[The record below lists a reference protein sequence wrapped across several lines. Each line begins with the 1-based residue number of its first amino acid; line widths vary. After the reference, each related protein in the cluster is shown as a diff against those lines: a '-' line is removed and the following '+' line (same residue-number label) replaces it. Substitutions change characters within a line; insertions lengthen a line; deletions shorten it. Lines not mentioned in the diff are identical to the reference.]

1 MLLSTTRDIN
11 MKAAES
17 SENILAH
24 KAIEDESFWKHHAEL
39 HQASGLTRKKYC
51 RLNNVNYVRFG
62 YWLGKFSSQSSSLVA
77 IKLKSEDVITRQPT
91 LCTLTLGNGRA
102 LQIHDQQTL
111 FAILEKWS

>member
-1 MLLSTTRDIN
+1 
-11 MKAAES
+11 MKAAEL

-24 KAIEDESFWKHHAEL
+24 KAIEDEAFWKRHAEL
-39 HQASGLTRKKYC
+39 HQASGLTRKNYC
-51 RLNNVNYVRFG
+51 LLNNVNYDRFG

-77 IKLKSEDVITRQPT
+77 IKLKSENVIAKQST
-91 LCTLTLGNGRA
+91 LCTLTFGNGRA